1 MNTIN
6 ELFSLTFEIENGAS
20 WTSIFTFSIFLII
33 TFLISLK
40 ILTKGRKLMA
50 THKTCGYILRTISFF
65 INAFLFL
72 VSLLSSVYFLSTDT
86 YAIKDEELTVIPRSY
101 DVRKFTKNE
110 VKDIKVTK
118 DDDTCLLALNIQSN
132 KYDYTYEIEIN
143 NPEIYNKISDCKDTR

>member
-50 THKTCGYILRTISFF
+50 THKTCGYIL
-65 INAFLFL
+65 
-72 VSLLSSVYFLSTDT
+72 
-86 YAIKDEELTVIPRSY
+86 P
-101 DVRKFTKNE
+101 
-110 VKDIKVTK
+110 VK
-118 DDDTCLLALNIQSN
+118 
-132 KYDYTYEIEIN
+132 
-143 NPEIYNKISDCKDTR
+143 P